1 MDLVATLF
9 ITNTQCPMPEQKTE
23 GQIIENLMTKID
35 AEMQRLGWSIE
46 QGREHLLKYYGK
58 RSRLLL
64 TEDELDNFLL
74 YLQLTDTPTLNP

>member
-1 MDLVATLF
+1 
-9 ITNTQCPMPEQKTE
+9 
-23 GQIIENLMTKID
+23 MTKID